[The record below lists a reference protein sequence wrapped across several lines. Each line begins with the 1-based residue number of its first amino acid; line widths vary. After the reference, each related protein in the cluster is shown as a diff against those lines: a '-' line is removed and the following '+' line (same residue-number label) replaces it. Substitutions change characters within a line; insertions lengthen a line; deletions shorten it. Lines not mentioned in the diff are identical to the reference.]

1 MVDVV
6 VVVVVVVAVAVA
18 VAVAVGV
25 AVVVAVVVSIKGIS
39 MTQTE
44 QVLAHLKRGHTLT
57 AMQAMRL
64 LGICCL
70 AERVRDARAK
80 GHTIYAE
87 RIKLP
92 SGRYC
97 ARYSLG

>member
-1 MVDVV
+1 
-6 VVVVVVVAVAVA
+6 
-18 VAVAVGV
+18 
-25 AVVVAVVVSIKGIS
+25 
-39 MTQTE
+39 MTQCD
-44 QVLAHLKRGHTLT
+44 QVLRHLKAGRTLT

-87 RIKLP
+87 WIRLP
-92 SGRYC
+92 SKRRCVRYH
-97 ARYSLG
+97 LG